1 MATVVDVKCF
11 QIGKKSLASLE
22 EYLGSIQVNGAYR
35 KRNHSLRTGIYS
47 QCNDLTHPD
56 SRDFSQA
63 NASELDCRLQLQS

>member
-22 EYLGSIQVNGAYR
+22 EYLRSIQVNGAYR
-35 KRNHSLRTGIYS
+35 IRNHSLRTAGIYS

-63 NASELDCRLQLQS
+63 NASELDC